1 MNLAAMIEGHAS
13 AATALTAGDEVV
25 TYGQLRERTAALRGR
40 LAAFGVGPGD
50 RVAIVSGNYPS
61 FAVAYLAILGSG
73 AVAVPLNPGSP
84 PPELTRELTAVG
96 AEVIVV
102 GPGGLDTVGSVDRA
116 SVGIRHVL
124 AADVAA
130 GDGAGDEEAPL
141 VPRESDDLAV
151 LMFTA
156 GTAGFPKAAKL
167 THGNLLA
174 NLDQI
179 QRHPGRAI
187 EASDVCLGVLP
198 LFHIFGL
205 NVVLGLA
212 LHYGASV
219 ALVEHFHATPS
230 LELMAREGVTLVAGS
245 PTMYAA
251 WAKAP
256 DVETDRLVGA
266 FAKVRLATSGAAP
279 LSEEVAEAFQR
290 RSGVAI
296 HQGYGLT
303 EASPVVTSSLLD
315 RPPRWGSVG
324 VPLPGLDVR
333 LVDDEGEDALVGDPG
348 EIWVRGPNVFAG
360 YWEEDEATRGA
371 LTDDGWLRT
380 GDVAIAGDD
389 GELYLVDR
397 AKDLII
403 VSGFNVYPAE
413 VEEVLL
419 HAPGVVEA
427 VVIGRPD
434 DRTGETVVA
443 YVVVDDPDHPPA
455 SADLVAW
462 CQSSLA
468 RYKCPTQVTV
478 VASLPHGLGGKLLR
492 RAIRDG
498 AGPVDGG

>member
-13 AATALTAGDEVV
+13 AATALLYGDEVV
-25 TYGQLRERTAALRGR
+25 TYGQLRERTASLRGR
-40 LAAFGVGPGD
+40 LAALGVGVGD
-50 RVAIVSGNYPS
+50 RVAIVSGNDPS
-61 FAVAYLAILGSG
+61 FAVAYLAILGAG
-73 AVAVPLNPGSP
+73 AVAVPLNPASP

-102 GPGGLDTVGSVDRA
+102 GPGGLDAVGSIDRP
-116 SVGIRHVL
+116 SVGIRQVL
-124 AADVAA
+124 AATAA
-130 GDGAGDEEAPL
+130 GDGNDGAAL
-141 VPRESDDLAV
+141 VPRDTDDLAV

-187 EASDVCLGVLP
+187 EARDVCLGVLP

-212 LHYGASV
+212 VHYGASV
-219 ALVEHFHATPS
+219 ALVERFEPAAT
-230 LELMAREGVTLVAGS
+230 LALMGRVGVTLVSGS

-251 WAKAP
+251 WASAP
-256 DVETDRLVGA
+256 DIETDALVAA

-279 LSEEVAEAFQR
+279 LSEEVAESFQR

-333 LVDDEGEDALVGDPG
+333 LVDEEGQDALVGDPG

-360 YWEEDEATRGA
+360 YWEEGEATRRA
-371 LTDDGWLRT
+371 LTNDGWLQT

-413 VEEVLL
+413 VEEVLW

-462 CQSSLA
+462 CQRSVA
-468 RYKCPTQVTV
+468 RYKCPTQITV
-478 VASLPHGLGGKLLR
+478 VPSLPHGLGGKLLR

-498 AGPVDGG
+498 AGPSDWS